1 MIDRRRHPPQVV
13 VGAGCEVTAAEVDRL
28 SREIE
33 RQKVG
38 DSLSVR
44 VAPNYLA
51 LDKRL
56 RSAAPAKVSRASSPR
71 IQRLRAAGNAGVT
84 ASVVG
89 EGVSISAS
97 TPTAIAR
104 R

>member
-1 MIDRRRHPPQVV
+1 MIDPARHPRLLMLDPGRDVT
-13 VGAGCEVTAAEVDRL
+13 AGEITVPAAEVDRL

-44 VAPNYLA
+44 VTLNFLA

-56 RSAAPAKVSRASSPR
+56 RSAAPAKVSVASSPR
-71 IQRLRAAGNAGVT
+71 IHRAEPQRM
-84 ASVVG
+84 
-89 EGVSISAS
+89 
-97 TPTAIAR
+97 R